1 MGYLLIFFVC
11 LFLLIWEIDLCVS
24 YVMNGH
30 VAMGFHLVQ
39 HTITTVLKP
48 QSHSL

>member
-1 MGYLLIFFVC
+1 MGYLLILFV
-11 LFLLIWEIDLCVS
+11 FLLVWEIDLCVS